1 MDGSEITGEGV
12 NFSPPPSVVGIAIS
26 GDKNSKYIVRWAL
39 DKFVPEGN
47 VFFKLIHV
55 RPKITGVPTPSKLCF
70 FGLRVAK
77 QVNLI
82 GKSDSY
88 FASTRDVVAAYRKEM
103 EWQASE
109 KLVPYKKM
117 CASRKMQVDVVLVE
131 SDDVANAIAEEVAK
145 SAICNLVLGAPSRGI
160 FKRKQNGLSSKIS
173 ACTPRFCTVYAVSKG
188 KLSSVR
194 ASDAESVESVKY
206 ENSDTCSVSSSSS
219 NTSSSQTGTDRGSVS
234 SNSHFRSP
242 SLPMQRFQALTNIN
256 QTLLSTKKNSND
268 TIHSR
273 CQSQDLGSFVTD
285 CQSWTSDQASTSDVV
300 TDYSPE
306 SQTSQATFNLE
317 LEKLRI
323 ELRHAKGIY
332 AMAQSETMDASRKIY
347 NLNKLRLEEAVRLK
361 EINSMEE
368 KAIVS
373 ATQEKE
379 KYESAKKE
387 ADYMRECVKRE
398 VAHRR
403 EAEMQAMHDAKEKE
417 KLEQALVGPVQQ
429 YQKFSWDE
437 IVTSTSSF
445 SEDLKI
451 GMGAYGTV
459 YKGNFHHTTAA
470 VKVLHSIENRQTKQF
485 QQELE
490 ILSKIR
496 HPHLLLLLGACPDHS
511 CLVYEYMENGS
522 LEDRKTVHHLFL
534 GLRGPN
540 CLGGRLNSRLSS
552 RTKPKPIIHRDL
564 KPANILLDHN
574 LVSKIGDVGLATMLN
589 SDPSMSSIYSDTGP
603 VGTLSYIDPE
613 YQRTGIISPQSD
625 VYAFGMVIL
634 QLLSAKPARAIT
646 HLVETA
652 VKDKNL
658 TDVLDPK
665 AGHWPMEETRQL
677 AELGLSCAELR
688 RRDRPD
694 LKEQVVPLLERL
706 KEVADTAKN
715 SAPPVQCLPPN
726 HFICPIL
733 KDVMDEPCV
742 AADGYTYDRK
752 AIEKWFEENNNSPM
766 TNLPLPNKDV
776 ILNYTLLSA
785 IMETQLLTLIVAP
798 DFIDNFGVF
807 SCFSSTFTA
816 RKLEKVSKKMW
827 KKQSR
832 SKRRLWGRG
841 GAGDF
846 SGWEDL
852 TSSNS
857 VKLLRFMRPVC
868 TAKVE
873 DFGEVV
879 RHLGCVRHHNLV
891 PLLGFYAGPRVP
903 MNYKLIDKPLCSMA
917 ESNPDSHRWPIIY
930 RISIGIAKGLDHLH
944 TGFEKPIIHG
954 NLKSKNILLDRHYR
968 PFISDFSLHLLLNPT
983 AGQEML
989 EVSASEGYK
998 APELIK
1004 MRDANEETDIY
1015 SLGVVLLELL
1025 TGKEPINQNPT
1036 TPDEDFS
1043 LPNFMRNAVLG
1054 HKIHDLFHPD
1064 LLLNS
1069 GVGVGDGEIPVA
1081 REQILKFFQ
1090 LAMACCA
1097 PSPSLRPN
1105 TKKVLWKLE
1114 DIGRN

>member
-55 RPKITGVPTPSKLCF
+55 RPRITGVPTPMGS
-70 FGLRVAK
+70 RIPIS
-77 QVNLI
+77 QV
-82 GKSDSY
+82 
-88 FASTRDVVAAYRKEM
+88 REDVVAAYRKEM

-145 SAICNLVLGAPSRGI
+145 SAISNLVLGAPSRGI

-306 SQTSQATFNLE
+306 SQATFNLE

-323 ELRHAKGIY
+323 ELRHAKGMY

-361 EINSMEE
+361 VINSMEE

-522 LEDRKTVHHLFL
+522 LEDRLLQKNGTPPIPWFERFRIAWEVASTLVFL
-534 GLRGPN
+534 H
-540 CLGGRLNSRLSS
+540 S
-552 RTKPKPIIHRDL
+552 TKPKPIIHRDL

-785 IMETQLLTLIVAP
+785 IMEWKT
-798 DFIDNFGVF
+798 
-807 SCFSSTFTA
+807 
-816 RKLEKVSKKMW
+816 RK
-827 KKQSR
+827 Q
-832 SKRRLWGRG
+832 
-841 GAGDF
+841 
-846 SGWEDL
+846 
-852 TSSNS
+852 
-857 VKLLRFMRPVC
+857 
-868 TAKVE
+868 
-873 DFGEVV
+873 
-879 RHLGCVRHHNLV
+879 
-891 PLLGFYAGPRVP
+891 
-903 MNYKLIDKPLCSMA
+903 
-917 ESNPDSHRWPIIY
+917 
-930 RISIGIAKGLDHLH
+930 
-944 TGFEKPIIHG
+944 
-954 NLKSKNILLDRHYR
+954 
-968 PFISDFSLHLLLNPT
+968 
-983 AGQEML
+983 
-989 EVSASEGYK
+989 
-998 APELIK
+998 
-1004 MRDANEETDIY
+1004 
-1015 SLGVVLLELL
+1015 
-1025 TGKEPINQNPT
+1025 
-1036 TPDEDFS
+1036 
-1043 LPNFMRNAVLG
+1043 
-1054 HKIHDLFHPD
+1054 
-1064 LLLNS
+1064 
-1069 GVGVGDGEIPVA
+1069 
-1081 REQILKFFQ
+1081 
-1090 LAMACCA
+1090 
-1097 PSPSLRPN
+1097 
-1105 TKKVLWKLE
+1105 
-1114 DIGRN
+1114 

>member
-55 RPKITGVPTPSKLCF
+55 RPKITGVPTPMGS
-70 FGLRVAK
+70 RIPIS
-77 QVNLI
+77 QV
-82 GKSDSY
+82 
-88 FASTRDVVAAYRKEM
+88 REDVVAAYRKEM

-145 SAICNLVLGAPSRGI
+145 SAISNLVLGAPSRGI

-323 ELRHAKGIY
+323 ELRHAKGMY

-522 LEDRKTVHHLFL
+522 LEDRLLQKNGTPPIPWFERFRIAWEVASTLVFL
-534 GLRGPN
+534 H
-540 CLGGRLNSRLSS
+540 S
-552 RTKPKPIIHRDL
+552 TKPKPIIHRDL

-634 QLLSAKPARAIT
+634 QLLTAKPARAIT

-785 IMETQLLTLIVAP
+785 IMEWKT
-798 DFIDNFGVF
+798 
-807 SCFSSTFTA
+807 
-816 RKLEKVSKKMW
+816 RK
-827 KKQSR
+827 Q
-832 SKRRLWGRG
+832 
-841 GAGDF
+841 
-846 SGWEDL
+846 
-852 TSSNS
+852 
-857 VKLLRFMRPVC
+857 
-868 TAKVE
+868 
-873 DFGEVV
+873 
-879 RHLGCVRHHNLV
+879 
-891 PLLGFYAGPRVP
+891 
-903 MNYKLIDKPLCSMA
+903 
-917 ESNPDSHRWPIIY
+917 
-930 RISIGIAKGLDHLH
+930 
-944 TGFEKPIIHG
+944 
-954 NLKSKNILLDRHYR
+954 
-968 PFISDFSLHLLLNPT
+968 
-983 AGQEML
+983 
-989 EVSASEGYK
+989 
-998 APELIK
+998 
-1004 MRDANEETDIY
+1004 
-1015 SLGVVLLELL
+1015 
-1025 TGKEPINQNPT
+1025 
-1036 TPDEDFS
+1036 
-1043 LPNFMRNAVLG
+1043 
-1054 HKIHDLFHPD
+1054 
-1064 LLLNS
+1064 
-1069 GVGVGDGEIPVA
+1069 
-1081 REQILKFFQ
+1081 
-1090 LAMACCA
+1090 
-1097 PSPSLRPN
+1097 
-1105 TKKVLWKLE
+1105 
-1114 DIGRN
+1114 

>member
-47 VFFKLIHV
+47 VSFKLIHV
-55 RPKITGVPTPSKLCF
+55 RPRITGVPTPMGS
-70 FGLRVAK
+70 RIPIS
-77 QVNLI
+77 QV
-82 GKSDSY
+82 
-88 FASTRDVVAAYRKEM
+88 REDVVAAYRKEM

-109 KLVPYKKM
+109 KLAPYKKM
-117 CASRKMQVDVVLVE
+117 CASRKVQVDVVLVE

-194 ASDAESVESVKY
+194 ASDAESVESVKDD
-206 ENSDTCSVSSSSS
+206 NSDTCSVCSSSSY
-219 NTSSSQTGTDRGSVS
+219 TSSSQMGTDRGSVS
-234 SNSHFRSP
+234 SNFHFRSP
-242 SLPMQRFQALTNIN
+242 SLPIQRFQALTNIN
-256 QTLLSTKKNSND
+256 QTLLSTKSNSND

-273 CQSQDLGSFVTD
+273 CHSQDLGSFVTD
-285 CQSWTSDQASTSDVV
+285 CQSWTSDQASTSDAV
-300 TDYSPE
+300 TNYSPE
-306 SQTSQATFNLE
+306 SQATINLE

-323 ELRHAKGIY
+323 ELRHVKGMY
-332 AMAQSETMDASRKIY
+332 AMAQSETMDASRKIN
-347 NLNKLRLEEAVRLK
+347 NLNKRWLEEAVRLK

-379 KYESAKKE
+379 KYESAKRE
-387 ADYMRECVKRE
+387 ADYMRECVERE
-398 VAHRR
+398 VAQRR
-403 EAEMQAMHDAKEKE
+403 EAEMKAMHDAKEKE

-459 YKGNFHHTTAA
+459 YKGSFHHTTAA

-522 LEDRKTVHHLFL
+522 LEDRLLQKNGTPPIPWFERFRIAWEVASTLVFL
-534 GLRGPN
+534 H
-540 CLGGRLNSRLSS
+540 S
-552 RTKPKPIIHRDL
+552 TKPKPIIHRDL

-589 SDPSMSSIYSDTGP
+589 SDPSMSSIYNDTGP

-634 QLLSAKPARAIT
+634 QLLTAKPARAIT

-706 KEVADTAKN
+706 KEVAETAKN
-715 SAPPVQCLPPN
+715 SASVVQCLPPN

-752 AIEKWFEENNNSPM
+752 AIEKWLEENDNSPM
-766 TNLPLPNKDV
+766 TNLPLPNKNV

-785 IMETQLLTLIVAP
+785 IMEWKT
-798 DFIDNFGVF
+798 
-807 SCFSSTFTA
+807 
-816 RKLEKVSKKMW
+816 RK
-827 KKQSR
+827 Q
-832 SKRRLWGRG
+832 
-841 GAGDF
+841 
-846 SGWEDL
+846 
-852 TSSNS
+852 
-857 VKLLRFMRPVC
+857 
-868 TAKVE
+868 
-873 DFGEVV
+873 
-879 RHLGCVRHHNLV
+879 
-891 PLLGFYAGPRVP
+891 
-903 MNYKLIDKPLCSMA
+903 
-917 ESNPDSHRWPIIY
+917 
-930 RISIGIAKGLDHLH
+930 
-944 TGFEKPIIHG
+944 
-954 NLKSKNILLDRHYR
+954 
-968 PFISDFSLHLLLNPT
+968 
-983 AGQEML
+983 
-989 EVSASEGYK
+989 
-998 APELIK
+998 
-1004 MRDANEETDIY
+1004 
-1015 SLGVVLLELL
+1015 
-1025 TGKEPINQNPT
+1025 
-1036 TPDEDFS
+1036 
-1043 LPNFMRNAVLG
+1043 
-1054 HKIHDLFHPD
+1054 
-1064 LLLNS
+1064 
-1069 GVGVGDGEIPVA
+1069 
-1081 REQILKFFQ
+1081 
-1090 LAMACCA
+1090 
-1097 PSPSLRPN
+1097 
-1105 TKKVLWKLE
+1105 
-1114 DIGRN
+1114 

>member
-55 RPKITGVPTPSKLCF
+55 RPKITGVPTPMGS
-70 FGLRVAK
+70 RIPIS
-77 QVNLI
+77 QV
-82 GKSDSY
+82 
-88 FASTRDVVAAYRKEM
+88 REDVVAAYRKEM

-522 LEDRKTVHHLFL
+522 LEDRLLQKNGTPPIPWFERFRIAWEVASTLVFL
-534 GLRGPN
+534 H
-540 CLGGRLNSRLSS
+540 S
-552 RTKPKPIIHRDL
+552 TKPKPIIHRDL

-785 IMETQLLTLIVAP
+785 IMEWKT
-798 DFIDNFGVF
+798 
-807 SCFSSTFTA
+807 
-816 RKLEKVSKKMW
+816 RK
-827 KKQSR
+827 Q
-832 SKRRLWGRG
+832 
-841 GAGDF
+841 
-846 SGWEDL
+846 
-852 TSSNS
+852 
-857 VKLLRFMRPVC
+857 
-868 TAKVE
+868 
-873 DFGEVV
+873 
-879 RHLGCVRHHNLV
+879 
-891 PLLGFYAGPRVP
+891 
-903 MNYKLIDKPLCSMA
+903 
-917 ESNPDSHRWPIIY
+917 
-930 RISIGIAKGLDHLH
+930 
-944 TGFEKPIIHG
+944 
-954 NLKSKNILLDRHYR
+954 
-968 PFISDFSLHLLLNPT
+968 
-983 AGQEML
+983 
-989 EVSASEGYK
+989 
-998 APELIK
+998 
-1004 MRDANEETDIY
+1004 
-1015 SLGVVLLELL
+1015 
-1025 TGKEPINQNPT
+1025 
-1036 TPDEDFS
+1036 
-1043 LPNFMRNAVLG
+1043 
-1054 HKIHDLFHPD
+1054 
-1064 LLLNS
+1064 
-1069 GVGVGDGEIPVA
+1069 
-1081 REQILKFFQ
+1081 
-1090 LAMACCA
+1090 
-1097 PSPSLRPN
+1097 
-1105 TKKVLWKLE
+1105 
-1114 DIGRN
+1114 

>member
-1 MDGSEITGEGV
+1 
-12 NFSPPPSVVGIAIS
+12 
-26 GDKNSKYIVRWAL
+26 
-39 DKFVPEGN
+39 
-47 VFFKLIHV
+47 
-55 RPKITGVPTPSKLCF
+55 
-70 FGLRVAK
+70 
-77 QVNLI
+77 
-82 GKSDSY
+82 
-88 FASTRDVVAAYRKEM
+88 
-103 EWQASE
+103 
-109 KLVPYKKM
+109 
-117 CASRKMQVDVVLVE
+117 
-131 SDDVANAIAEEVAK
+131 
-145 SAICNLVLGAPSRGI
+145 
-160 FKRKQNGLSSKIS
+160 
-173 ACTPRFCTVYAVSKG
+173 
-188 KLSSVR
+188 
-194 ASDAESVESVKY
+194 
-206 ENSDTCSVSSSSS
+206 
-219 NTSSSQTGTDRGSVS
+219 
-234 SNSHFRSP
+234 
-242 SLPMQRFQALTNIN
+242 
-256 QTLLSTKKNSND
+256 
-268 TIHSR
+268 
-273 CQSQDLGSFVTD
+273 
-285 CQSWTSDQASTSDVV
+285 
-300 TDYSPE
+300 
-306 SQTSQATFNLE
+306 
-317 LEKLRI
+317 
-323 ELRHAKGIY
+323 
-332 AMAQSETMDASRKIY
+332 MAQSETMDASRKIY

-522 LEDRKTVHHLFL
+522 LEDRLLQKNGTPPIPWFERFRIAWEVASTLVFL
-534 GLRGPN
+534 H
-540 CLGGRLNSRLSS
+540 S
-552 RTKPKPIIHRDL
+552 TKPKPIIHRDL

-785 IMETQLLTLIVAP
+785 IMEWKT
-798 DFIDNFGVF
+798 
-807 SCFSSTFTA
+807 
-816 RKLEKVSKKMW
+816 RK
-827 KKQSR
+827 Q
-832 SKRRLWGRG
+832 
-841 GAGDF
+841 
-846 SGWEDL
+846 
-852 TSSNS
+852 
-857 VKLLRFMRPVC
+857 
-868 TAKVE
+868 
-873 DFGEVV
+873 
-879 RHLGCVRHHNLV
+879 
-891 PLLGFYAGPRVP
+891 
-903 MNYKLIDKPLCSMA
+903 
-917 ESNPDSHRWPIIY
+917 
-930 RISIGIAKGLDHLH
+930 
-944 TGFEKPIIHG
+944 
-954 NLKSKNILLDRHYR
+954 
-968 PFISDFSLHLLLNPT
+968 
-983 AGQEML
+983 
-989 EVSASEGYK
+989 
-998 APELIK
+998 
-1004 MRDANEETDIY
+1004 
-1015 SLGVVLLELL
+1015 
-1025 TGKEPINQNPT
+1025 
-1036 TPDEDFS
+1036 
-1043 LPNFMRNAVLG
+1043 
-1054 HKIHDLFHPD
+1054 
-1064 LLLNS
+1064 
-1069 GVGVGDGEIPVA
+1069 
-1081 REQILKFFQ
+1081 
-1090 LAMACCA
+1090 
-1097 PSPSLRPN
+1097 
-1105 TKKVLWKLE
+1105 
-1114 DIGRN
+1114 

>member
-70 FGLRVAK
+70 FGFACRETSESYVLNNFPCLWCLEILVLVVIVVGSRIPIS
-77 QVNLI
+77 QV
-82 GKSDSY
+82 
-88 FASTRDVVAAYRKEM
+88 REDVVAAYRKEM

-160 FKRKQNGLSSKIS
+160 FKRYFETNGLSSKIS

-522 LEDRKTVHHLFL
+522 LEDRFRIAWEVASTLVFL
-534 GLRGPN
+534 H
-540 CLGGRLNSRLSS
+540 S
-552 RTKPKPIIHRDL
+552 TKPKPIIHRDL

-603 VGTLSYIDPE
+603 VGTLSYIDP
-613 YQRTGIISPQSD
+613 RIISPQSD

-652 VKDKNL
+652 VKDK
-658 TDVLDPK
+658 
-665 AGHWPMEETRQL
+665 
-677 AELGLSCAELR
+677 
-688 RRDRPD
+688 
-694 LKEQVVPLLERL
+694 
-706 KEVADTAKN
+706 
-715 SAPPVQCLPPN
+715 
-726 HFICPIL
+726 I
-733 KDVMDEPCV
+733 
-742 AADGYTYDRK
+742 
-752 AIEKWFEENNNSPM
+752 
-766 TNLPLPNKDV
+766 
-776 ILNYTLLSA
+776 
-785 IMETQLLTLIVAP
+785 
-798 DFIDNFGVF
+798 
-807 SCFSSTFTA
+807 
-816 RKLEKVSKKMW
+816 
-827 KKQSR
+827 
-832 SKRRLWGRG
+832 
-841 GAGDF
+841 
-846 SGWEDL
+846 
-852 TSSNS
+852 
-857 VKLLRFMRPVC
+857 
-868 TAKVE
+868 
-873 DFGEVV
+873 
-879 RHLGCVRHHNLV
+879 
-891 PLLGFYAGPRVP
+891 
-903 MNYKLIDKPLCSMA
+903 
-917 ESNPDSHRWPIIY
+917 
-930 RISIGIAKGLDHLH
+930 
-944 TGFEKPIIHG
+944 
-954 NLKSKNILLDRHYR
+954 
-968 PFISDFSLHLLLNPT
+968 
-983 AGQEML
+983 
-989 EVSASEGYK
+989 
-998 APELIK
+998 
-1004 MRDANEETDIY
+1004 
-1015 SLGVVLLELL
+1015 
-1025 TGKEPINQNPT
+1025 
-1036 TPDEDFS
+1036 
-1043 LPNFMRNAVLG
+1043 
-1054 HKIHDLFHPD
+1054 
-1064 LLLNS
+1064 
-1069 GVGVGDGEIPVA
+1069 
-1081 REQILKFFQ
+1081 
-1090 LAMACCA
+1090 
-1097 PSPSLRPN
+1097 
-1105 TKKVLWKLE
+1105 
-1114 DIGRN
+1114 

>member
-55 RPKITGVPTPSKLCF
+55 RPRITGVPTPMGS
-70 FGLRVAK
+70 RIPIS
-77 QVNLI
+77 QV
-82 GKSDSY
+82 
-88 FASTRDVVAAYRKEM
+88 REDVVAAYRKEM

-131 SDDVANAIAEEVAK
+131 SDDVADAIAEEVAK
-145 SAICNLVLGAPSRGI
+145 SAISNLVLGAPSRGI

-285 CQSWTSDQASTSDVV
+285 CQSWTSDQASTSDMV

-323 ELRHAKGIY
+323 ELRHAKGMY

-417 KLEQALVGPVQQ
+417 KLEQALVCPVQQ

-459 YKGNFHHTTAA
+459 YKGSFHHTTAA

-522 LEDRKTVHHLFL
+522 LEDRLLQKNGTPPIPWFERFRIAWEVASTLVFL
-534 GLRGPN
+534 H
-540 CLGGRLNSRLSS
+540 S
-552 RTKPKPIIHRDL
+552 TKPKPIIHRDL

-634 QLLSAKPARAIT
+634 QLLTAKPARAIT

-766 TNLPLPNKDV
+766 TNLPLPNKDI

-785 IMETQLLTLIVAP
+785 IMEWKT
-798 DFIDNFGVF
+798 
-807 SCFSSTFTA
+807 
-816 RKLEKVSKKMW
+816 RK
-827 KKQSR
+827 Q
-832 SKRRLWGRG
+832 
-841 GAGDF
+841 
-846 SGWEDL
+846 
-852 TSSNS
+852 
-857 VKLLRFMRPVC
+857 
-868 TAKVE
+868 
-873 DFGEVV
+873 
-879 RHLGCVRHHNLV
+879 
-891 PLLGFYAGPRVP
+891 
-903 MNYKLIDKPLCSMA
+903 
-917 ESNPDSHRWPIIY
+917 
-930 RISIGIAKGLDHLH
+930 
-944 TGFEKPIIHG
+944 
-954 NLKSKNILLDRHYR
+954 
-968 PFISDFSLHLLLNPT
+968 
-983 AGQEML
+983 
-989 EVSASEGYK
+989 
-998 APELIK
+998 
-1004 MRDANEETDIY
+1004 
-1015 SLGVVLLELL
+1015 
-1025 TGKEPINQNPT
+1025 
-1036 TPDEDFS
+1036 
-1043 LPNFMRNAVLG
+1043 
-1054 HKIHDLFHPD
+1054 
-1064 LLLNS
+1064 
-1069 GVGVGDGEIPVA
+1069 
-1081 REQILKFFQ
+1081 
-1090 LAMACCA
+1090 
-1097 PSPSLRPN
+1097 
-1105 TKKVLWKLE
+1105 
-1114 DIGRN
+1114 